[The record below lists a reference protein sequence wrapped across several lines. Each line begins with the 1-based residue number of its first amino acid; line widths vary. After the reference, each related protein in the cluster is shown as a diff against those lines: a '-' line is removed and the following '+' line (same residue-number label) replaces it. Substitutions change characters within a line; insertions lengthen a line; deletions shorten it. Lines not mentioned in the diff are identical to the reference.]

1 VGRVAASEPTLD
13 SQPVKFFR
21 SVLLAALLA
30 SPAGAANWPD
40 FRGPTLDG
48 QAPAGAKLPTT
59 WSETSHVS
67 WKTAIPGKGWCTP
80 VIWGDQV
87 WLTTATPDGKQQSVY
102 CLDRLT
108 GKVLHEQLL
117 FENATPAELG
127 NDRNTYASPSPVIEE
142 GRVYVHFG
150 SYGTA
155 CLDTKTFATLWTRRD
170 LPCDHYRGPA
180 SSPVLFG
187 DLLILTFDGA
197 DHQYLEALSKETGK
211 TVWHRQR
218 GTNYG
223 DLTAAGTPERDGDM
237 RKAFNTP
244 VFLKGEGFTW
254 MISPGAKAAWA
265 YDPLTGNEIWS
276 VHWKEHSTAS
286 RTVFDKERIYLNTGY
301 GKSQLWALR
310 LDPQAKGELA
320 ESHVAWTN
328 TKRMP
333 NRCSPVLIGK
343 HLYALSDQGVLSCLD
358 TATGTEL
365 WAERLSEIPFSA
377 SILAVGD
384 LIYLFD
390 EGGKGI
396 VLRDGESLNRVGESQ
411 LDAGLFASPATDG
424 EALYL
429 RTTTHLYRI
438 AE

>member
-1 VGRVAASEPTLD
+1 LFS
-13 SQPVKFFR
+13 VKSPLLF
-21 SVLLAALLA
+21 LAALLTSSA
-30 SPAGAANWPD
+30 LAADWPD
-40 FRGPTLDG
+40 FRGPSHDG
-48 QAPAGAKLPTT
+48 QAPAGSKLPVT
-59 WSETSHVS
+59 WSESEHVA

-80 VIWGDQV
+80 VVWGDQV
-87 WLTTATPDGKQQSVY
+87 WLTTATEDGKEQSVF

-108 GKVLHEQLL
+108 GKVLHQQLL
-117 FENATPAELG
+117 FENATPAPLG

-142 GRVYVHFG
+142 GRVYLHFG

-155 CLDTKTFATLWTRRD
+155 CLETKTFGTIWTRRD

-180 SSPVLFG
+180 SSPVFFG

-197 DHQYLEALSKETGK
+197 DHQYLEALDKATGK
-211 TVWHRQR
+211 TVWHRKR

-223 DLTAAGTPERDGDM
+223 DLTPDGSPERDGDM

-244 VFLKGEGFTW
+244 VFVKGEGFTW

-286 RTVFDKERIYLNTGY
+286 RTIVDEERIYLNTGY
-301 GKSQLWALR
+301 GKSELWALR

-320 ESHVAWTN
+320 ESHVAWKN

-333 NRCSPVLIGK
+333 NRCSPVRIGER
-343 HLYALSDQGVLSCLD
+343 LYAISDQGVLSCLNRV
-358 TATGTEL
+358 TGEEI
-365 WAERLSEIPFSA
+365 WAERISEMPFSA
-377 SILAVGD
+377 SLLAAGD
-384 LIYLFD
+384 LVYLFD

-396 VLRDGESLNRVGESQ
+396 VVRDGTAFQKVAENK
-411 LDAGLFASPATDG
+411 LDAGMFASPATDG
-424 EALYL
+424 QALYV
-429 RTTTHLYRI
+429 RTTTHVYRI

>member
-1 VGRVAASEPTLD
+1 VGRVVTSEPTLD
-13 SQPVKFFR
+13 SLPVKFFR
-21 SVLLAALLA
+21 SVLLTAALLS

-117 FENATPAELG
+117 FENAAPAGLG
-127 NDRNTYASPSPVIEE
+127 NDRNTYASPSRHR
-142 GRVYVHFG
+142 GRP
-150 SYGTA
+150 
-155 CLDTKTFATLWTRRD
+155 CLRPLRQLRDSLPSIPRPSPTLWTRRD

-218 GTNYG
+218 GTDYG

-244 VFLKGEGFTW
+244 VFLKGEVFTW

-276 VHWKEHSTAS
+276 VHWKEHSSAS

-310 LDPQAKGELA
+310 VDPQAKGELA
-320 ESHVAWTN
+320 ASHVAWTN

-358 TATGTEL
+358 TTTGAEL

-377 SILAVGD
+377 SILAARPALFVRRRWQGRCAPGRRD
-384 LIYLFD
+384 L
-390 EGGKGI
+390 EPG
-396 VLRDGESLNRVGESQ
+396 RGEPTGRRALCES
-411 LDAGLFASPATDG
+411 GHG
-424 EALYL
+424 W
-429 RTTTHLYRI
+429 
-438 AE
+438 